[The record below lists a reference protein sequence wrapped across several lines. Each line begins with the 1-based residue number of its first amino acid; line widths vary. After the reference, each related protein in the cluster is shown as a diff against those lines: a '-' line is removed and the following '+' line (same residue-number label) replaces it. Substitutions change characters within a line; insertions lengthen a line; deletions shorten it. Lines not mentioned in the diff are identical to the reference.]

1 MVAPIDGVVTELGVR
16 EGAAFMAGASLF
28 RINGLATVWVNAQ
41 IPESRVSMVPLES
54 TVEAHATAWPGTTF
68 KGRVIA
74 FLPQVDPQTR
84 TLTVRIALDNPDF
97 QLSPGMWVALDF
109 TAPAS
114 EPQLVVPSEAVIVTG
129 ERSLVIVA
137 GEKGSFDVVN
147 VSTGVEQDGRTP
159 ILSGLK
165 EGQSIV
171 LSGQFLIDSE
181 ASLTSTVNR
190 PEDDCRL
197 VHGAAGGRAM
207 IARLIRWSIQNRFL
221 VLLATVMLVAWGIWA
236 MLRIPLDAIPDLS
249 DVQVIIRTTYPGSGA
264 ADRRESG
271 HLSARHHHAFGARR
285 ENGARL
291 FDVRVIRT
299 STSCSTMARI
309 STGRARGCS
318 ST

>member
-1 MVAPIDGVVTELGVR
+1 LVEVVQARVEGYVTYLNVKAPLERVRRGQPLATILAPQWLEAQQEYLALVDARSQSAEALQDAARQRLVVLGVPDAAIRAVATKHETNATTTLVAPIDGVVTELGVR
-16 EGAAFMAGASLF
+16 DGAAFMAGANLF

-41 IPESRVSMVPLES
+41 VPESQVSMVPLDS
-54 TVEAHATAWPGTTF
+54 TVEAHATAWPGKTF

-84 TLTVRIALDNPDF
+84 TLSVRIALDNADF

-129 ERSLVIVA
+129 ERSVVIIK
-137 GEKGSFDVVN
+137 GKKGSFDVAN
-147 VSTGVEQDGRTP
+147 VSTGVEQGGRTP

-190 PEDDCRL
+190 L
-197 VHGAAGGRAM
+197 
-207 IARLIRWSIQNRFL
+207 
-221 VLLATVMLVAWGIWA
+221 
-236 MLRIPLDAIPDLS
+236 
-249 DVQVIIRTTYPGSGA
+249 TTSPSSMA
-264 ADRRESG
+264 PAERRQ
-271 HLSARHHHAFGARR
+271 
-285 ENGARL
+285 
-291 FDVRVIRT
+291 
-299 STSCSTMARI
+299 
-309 STGRARGCS
+309 
-318 ST
+318 